1 VFVGQS
7 CKKRNVCV
15 YVCVYIYTKRGK
27 KDRPQFGE
35 QKRGIDAEEFVAK
48 KKRID
53 LNLES
58 KSAGSMLRSSWQS
71 LLPSC
76 CTCAGL
82 LSRMKPNM

>member
-35 QKRGIDAEEFVAK
+35 QKRGIDAEEFVAV
-48 KKRID
+48 I
-53 LNLES
+53 
-58 KSAGSMLRSSWQS
+58 A
-71 LLPSC
+71 P
-76 CTCAGL
+76 
-82 LSRMKPNM
+82 